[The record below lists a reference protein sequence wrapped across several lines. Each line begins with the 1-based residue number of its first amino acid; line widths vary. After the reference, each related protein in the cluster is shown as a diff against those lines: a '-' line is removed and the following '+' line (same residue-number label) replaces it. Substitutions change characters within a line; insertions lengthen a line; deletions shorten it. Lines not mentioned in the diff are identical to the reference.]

1 MKNKVAFFL
10 SFVFLFSFFTG
21 FSASAFAADY
31 SLTCPRCGQVSL
43 QLSEA
48 LRAGSTKRDVYTC
61 EKCGAQ
67 IDKGTL
73 LGCVSWYKV
82 EGGTPAGSL
91 TTPKRYY
98 GSGQNTGGTYYYNSG
113 NTTQT
118 SIVNNNTFNTVTNN
132 TWTSYQ
138 IQNTYYNNTYNYYKY
153 ETTNNY
159 TYYVTYSP
167 TYVNIYGHDSAD
179 GESTANDTDSQL
191 YYSLPDGR
199 NSFYCT
205 ASDVF
210 GTSYLYNV
218 KNADLVLEDDGKTLG
233 LWHLDGNFYDSS
245 NFGNHAT
252 SGSYQFQNEGWNGAF
267 SYIATSLVSGPVT
280 FPYSFSGHSSAYLTF
295 HFRIQTVDRDPSKYR
310 DRIHVLIGS
319 NYLSFYIPPNEWV
332 TVDLV
337 MEPSAWA
344 NNWVCMAFVNGLRV
358 SDAVTTPVSSS
369 SDLSDVFFSLDESCF
384 KILPLGGP
392 VRTVERVF
400 IDEVRISKVFEGSDS
415 SVFVPYQPF
424 DSNMVYVYPESAVEN
439 DVVVQSALNVS
450 SYRVGGARPTYPA
463 NGTAFINVEKNV
475 VKNIMQYDG
484 GLWKDVNAAIYKNG
498 EWFNLMNFDLSPIT
512 SSDDEIPPVTD
523 GEDPGDSESG
533 SSPGDSSDS
542 DDKVNILEKIFSA
555 LANIIFSA
563 IDFISAVA
571 SKLLDGLASLITSL
585 IDSFTNL
592 MNLGGEFG
600 NFLAALWPFMPPEI
614 TAVLLLGFTLS
625 ILLMVIS
632 FFKK

>member
-98 GSGQNTGGTYYYNSG
+98 GSGQNIGGTYYYNSG

-132 TWTSYQ
+132 TWISYQ

-245 NFGNHAT
+245 NFGNHGVSPSYWFMDGRWSGGFRVSKNSVST
-252 SGSYQFQNEGWNGAF
+252 SPQKVVFPFSGNPGSFSFMVFVNDTTGHAKIPFNLKTPFGSYSFEVLTMQWN
-267 SYIATSLVSGPVT
+267 YI
-280 FPYSFSGHSSAYLTF
+280 Y
-295 HFRIQTVDRDPSKYR
+295 IE
-310 DRIHVLIGS
+310 S
-319 NYLSFYIPPNEWV
+319 NLSNSVIVP
-332 TVDLV
+332 
-337 MEPSAWA
+337 
-344 NNWVCMAFVNGLRV
+344 FVNGVSVSLLPASTSSGYGVSLNLNSFEIFNDSVGLSNYCIFDEIRV
-358 SDAVTTPVSSS
+358 CR
-369 SDLSDVFFSLDESCF
+369 FFAD
-384 KILPLGGP
+384 
-392 VRTVERVF
+392 
-400 IDEVRISKVFEGSDS
+400 KVF
-415 SVFVPYQPF
+415 PQQPF
-424 DSNMVYVYPESAVEN
+424 DSNMVYVYPASPSEN

-450 SYRVGGARPTYPA
+450 SYRVGGARPTYPS
-463 NGTAFINVEKNV
+463 NGTVFINVDKNV

-498 EWFNLMNFDLSPIT
+498 EWFNLMNFDLAPIT
-512 SSDDEIPPVTD
+512 SSEDEIPPVTD

>member
-245 NFGNHAT
+245 NWGQHA
-252 SGSYQFQNEGWNGAF
+252 SCSSYWFMDMGWNGGF
-267 SYIATSLVSGPVT
+267 RLSKNSMYNGDLRFPSSVNSLSSGDFWSVQFRV
-280 FPYSFSGHSSAYLTF
+280 FPSGGHGMAIVPFYFKS
-295 HFRIQTVDRDPSKYR
+295 
-310 DRIHVLIGS
+310 GS
-319 NYLSFYIPPNEWV
+319 NYVKASILTDQWSTISVSVSKDFISKGWFGNIFINGIKLNQSFSTLESGYIF
-332 TVDLV
+332 DFSS
-337 MEPSAWA
+337 PSAF
-344 NNWVCMAFVNGLRV
+344 FVRNDVYGLC
-358 SDAVTTPVSSS
+358 DF
-369 SDLSDVFFSLDESCF
+369 LL
-384 KILPLGGP
+384 
-392 VRTVERVF
+392 
-400 IDEVRISKVFEGSDS
+400 IDEVRISRGQPASF
-415 SVFVPYQPF
+415 SVPQQPF

-450 SYRVGGARPTYPA
+450 SYRVGGARPTYPS
-463 NGTAFINVEKNV
+463 NGTVFINVDKNV

-498 EWFNLMNFDLSPIT
+498 EWFNLMNFDLAPIT
-512 SSDDEIPPVTD
+512 SSEDEIPPVTD

-592 MNLGGEFG
+592 MNFGGEFG

-614 TAVLLLGFTLS
+614 TAVLLLGVTLS
-625 ILLMVIS
+625 VLLMVIG

>member
-1 MKNKVAFFL
+1 MKRVAACIL
-10 SFVFLFSFFTG
+10 SLLLLLMVFTG

-179 GESTANDTDSQL
+179 GESTANDTDSQF

-218 KNADLVLEDDGKTLG
+218 KNADLVLEDDGKTMG

-245 NFGNHAT
+245 NWGHHAT
-252 SGSYQFQNEGWNGAF
+252 SSSYWFMDLGWNGGF
-267 SYIATSLVSGPVT
+267 RSSQNSLYNGPLL
-280 FPYSFSGHSSAYLTF
+280 FPYDTSAFGDSDVWEIEFRVLPTGGKGMAVTPFYFVCGTITSSAMILTDQWSTI
-295 HFRIQTVDRDPSKYR
+295 RIQVSKDYISKGWGVGLIVNGSTVDVKTGDGAGYHFWIGDSGFS
-310 DRIHVLIGS
+310 VLNDTAGKCDFI
-319 NYLSFYIPPNEWV
+319 
-332 TVDLV
+332 
-337 MEPSAWA
+337 
-344 NNWVCMAFVNGLRV
+344 
-358 SDAVTTPVSSS
+358 
-369 SDLSDVFFSLDESCF
+369 
-384 KILPLGGP
+384 
-392 VRTVERVF
+392 F
-400 IDEVRISKVFEGSDS
+400 IDEVRVSKGRSWSFPVASQ
-415 SVFVPYQPF
+415 PY

-450 SYRVGGARPTYPA
+450 SYRVGGARPTYPS
-463 NGTAFINVEKNV
+463 NGTVFINVEKNV

-498 EWFNLMNFDLSPIT
+498 EWFNLMNFDLAPIT
-512 SSDDEIPPVTD
+512 SSEDEIPPVTD
-523 GEDPGDSESG
+523 GEDPGGSG
-533 SSPGDSSDS
+533 SGSGGSGEGDGSDSSLW
-542 DDKVNILEKIFSA
+542 DKLFGSIGDVVGAIASGALTILTKI
-555 LANIIFSA
+555 
-563 IDFISAVA
+563 VE
-571 SKLLDGLASLITSL
+571 GLATLITTIFNAFSDFSG
-585 IDSFTNL
+585 IADGFS
-592 MNLGGEFG
+592 G
-600 NFLAALWPFMPPEI
+600 FLSDVFPYIPPEI
-614 TAVLLLGFTLS
+614 ISLLILGISLS
-625 ILLMVIS
+625 IAMAFIRFLRG
-632 FFKK
+632 

>member
-205 ASDVF
+205 PSDVF

-245 NFGNHAT
+245 NWGHHAT
-252 SGSYQFQNEGWNGAF
+252 SSSYWFMDLGWNGGF
-267 SYIATSLVSGPVT
+267 RYSMNSMFNGPLV
-280 FPYSFSGHSSAYLTF
+280 FPYDTSSLGSSDYWEIEFRVFISGGHGRAVFPFCFTAGGASRYANILTDQWSTI
-295 HFRIQTVDRDPSKYR
+295 RIQAAKGPITNGWGVGV
-310 DRIHVLIGS
+310 I
-319 NYLSFYIPPNEWV
+319 
-332 TVDLV
+332 
-337 MEPSAWA
+337 
-344 NNWVCMAFVNGLRV
+344 VNGQEAPGV
-358 SDAVTTPVSSS
+358 SASTASYC
-369 SDLSDVFFSLDESCF
+369 FSISESAF
-384 KILPLGGP
+384 TVLNDTGGYCDF
-392 VRTVERVF
+392 VV
-400 IDEVRISKVFEGSDS
+400 IDEVRVSKGRSWSFPIASQ
-415 SVFVPYQPF
+415 PY

-450 SYRVGGARPTYPA
+450 SYRVGSARPTYPS
-463 NGTAFINVEKNV
+463 NGTVFINVDKNV

-498 EWFNLMNFDLSPIT
+498 EWFNLMNFDLAPIT
-512 SSDDEIPPVTD
+512 SSEDEIPPVTD